1 MANSFPPPPS
11 GWQLAQVS
19 YQAVLPHP
27 EARPG
32 GPFDFGAGVSA
43 YLTYSVPVLGLVFA
57 FTEPGSFGAFD
68 QAAVEAEL
76 ASAVTAVCG
85 VLAGMSG
92 APLADLQ
99 AQVSVTRAWEWRN
112 GTSAVSTAD
121 AMAYPPGGTL

>member
-27 EARPG
+27 EAQPG
-32 GPFDFGAGVSA
+32 APADFGAGVST
-43 YLTYSVPVLGLVFA
+43 YLTYSVPVLGLVFV

-68 QAAVEAEL
+68 QAAAEAQL
-76 ASAVTAVCG
+76 ASAVTAVCS

-92 APLADLQ
+92 AALADLQ
-99 AQVSVTRAWEWRN
+99 SQVTVTRTWEWQAGAN
-112 GTSAVSTAD
+112 AVSTSD
-121 AMAYPPGGTL
+121 AMAYPPPA